1 MPWLTKLF
9 GTLYVWSILRECRNV
24 GWDVGKARDVA
35 RREVWAVPESIRA
48 YFLHQKT
55 EADILTERL
64 GRRYD
69 LGSALNEAANRAMED
84 KRVQREAQPLTATQ
98 EAALKVQR
106 EYLQHIVERDAEFR
120 R

>member
-1 MPWLTKLF
+1 
-9 GTLYVWSILRECRNV
+9 
-24 GWDVGKARDVA
+24 
-35 RREVWAVPESIRA
+35 
-48 YFLHQKT
+48 
-55 EADILTERL
+55 
-64 GRRYD
+64 
-69 LGSALNEAANRAMED
+69 MED